1 MNNPTHHT
9 HMTHDP
15 RTARFQAS
23 MTANALERIAQGLD
37 RLSATK
43 TGREALRLEEYAS
56 ELAHHADAL
65 REAVGL
71 NADTEANIAR
81 LIANA

>member
-1 MNNPTHHT
+1 MNNPTQPNN
-9 HMTHDP
+9 MTYDP

-23 MTANALERIAQGLD
+23 MTANALERIAQALD
-37 RLSATK
+37 RLASTK
-43 TGREALRLEEYAS
+43 TGREAMILDEAAS